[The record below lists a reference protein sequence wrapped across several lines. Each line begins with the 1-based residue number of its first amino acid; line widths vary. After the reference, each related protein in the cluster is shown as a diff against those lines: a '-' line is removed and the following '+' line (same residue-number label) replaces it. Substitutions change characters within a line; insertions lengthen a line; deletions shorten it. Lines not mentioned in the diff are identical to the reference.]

1 MLLAYVISCFFCRKR
16 RSYFSPQI
24 LFSHFLLPEPTVSPT
39 CSYSCHLYFP
49 RVFIFSLVSPS
60 YLRAPRQM
68 YPCIPLITKIAGLD
82 SHVPPAC
89 IPLSRFPGAMD
100 QLCHPRK
107 LPTPLPKSTVTKLYW
122 FCLSVLSAVCFW
134 TKRQVSTFRALS
146 LHPYG
151 GGGGR
156 PSRTRF
162 SSSAN
167 LQLRVTQDPPS
178 SADGQMAPLSLFTQY
193 SPSPGVPRL
202 LGEHG

>member
-82 SHVPPAC
+82 SHVPPTR

-107 LPTPLPKSTVTKLYW
+107 LPTPLSKSTVTKLYW

-134 TKRQVSTFRALS
+134 TKRQVSTFRA
-146 LHPYG
+146 
-151 GGGGR
+151 
-156 PSRTRF
+156 
-162 SSSAN
+162 
-167 LQLRVTQDPPS
+167 
-178 SADGQMAPLSLFTQY
+178 PLSASLRGRGREAFKDPVLLLCKLATQGH
-193 SPSPGVPRL
+193 SGSTKFS
-202 LGEHG
+202 